1 VDYLTIRGVPN
12 DLAKALQEEKRR
24 RGSSMNQTVM
34 DLLRQALNLGWTSKN
49 RNGLEKLS
57 GSWGQKEFN
66 LFERSTAVFEHTDED
81 QWR

>member
-1 VDYLTIRGVPN
+1 VNYLTIRGVPD

-34 DLLRQALNLGWTSKN
+34 DLLRQALNLGWTSKK

-57 GSWGQKEFN
+57 GSWSQMEFN
-66 LFERSTAVFEHTDED
+66 LFERSTAVFERTYEE